1 LREKHLQSATAQQA
15 LQGNEVRGAEEENL
29 VLPVNLVLT
38 ALLVQKEIRENKV
51 IRDLGWCFLK
61 SIMGFSLLI
70 SSSLNAASLRVT
82 KDRLGLQ
89 DPQGPLA
96 QEGLQGTQGKMAPVE
111 CQECPVN
118 QGNQENKA

>member
-29 VLPVNLVLT
+29 VLP